1 MKESIKIQILLKTIT
16 PFVLVGALVF
26 APAVA
31 GGLTL
36 VGEINDENQLMTPD
50 GKIYDI
56 ADTMEGSELFE
67 LTGES
72 VSVTGTVE
80 EEDGVKTITVESH
93 ELMDE
98 EQESEE
104 GTVTKE

>member
-1 MKESIKIQILLKTIT
+1 MKNIT
-16 PFVLVGALVF
+16 HFVLAGLLVI
-26 APAVA
+26 APVVA
-31 GGLTL
+31 GGVTL
-36 VGEINDENQLMTPD
+36 IGEINDENQLVTPD

-67 LTGES
+67 LTGKN

-80 EEDGVKTITVESH
+80 EEGGVKTITVESH
-93 ELMDE
+93 ERMDK

-104 GTVTKE
+104 GTGDKE